1 MMECIICFNDISYND
16 HFNLICCKNKVHI
29 TCLNEWIEKNIN
41 KKDISKCFICNQ
53 KNDIIQDITSFT
65 RQNVIIDIDE
75 TNDIT
80 VINNNVS
87 NLIIIRKYLINT
99 CKIIIIV
106 LIILYFVYYLLL
118 L

>member
-1 MMECIICFNDISYND
+1 MECIICLNDISYND

-65 RQNVIIDIDE
+65 KQNIVINVE
-75 TNDIT
+75 QTNDIT
-80 VINNNVS
+80 VIDNNFNNQRIICNYFINILKLFTCLAFVIYIFY
-87 NLIIIRKYLINT
+87 NLTNSQ
-99 CKIIIIV
+99 
-106 LIILYFVYYLLL
+106 
-118 L
+118 

>member
-1 MMECIICFNDISYND
+1 MECIICFNDISYND

-65 RQNVIIDIDE
+65 KQNIVINVE
-75 TNDIT
+75 QTNDIT
-80 VINNNVS
+80 VIDNNQRFIYKYFINIFKLFTCLAFIIYLYY
-87 NLIIIRKYLINT
+87 NLTSL
-99 CKIIIIV
+99 
-106 LIILYFVYYLLL
+106 
-118 L
+118 